1 MRFFVFFILSLIFL
15 FAGCATTTSSRQE
28 MEIKKTNCVKNFDS
42 EVCSPV
48 NIYITVT
55 GKGTAP
61 ADENLNEVQRYLLS
75 ERAAIVDAYR
85 KLAEKL
91 QGFIVKTL
99 TSSGNYI
106 VNKDAV
112 RVQAEAYIKGAE
124 IVDIHHFENG
134 ICEAKVKILQPNP
147 KGILRRFVSYL
158 Y

>member
-1 MRFFVFFILSLIFL
+1 MRFIGFIMLSLIIL

-28 MEIKKTNCVKNFDS
+28 MEVKRTNCVKNFDS

-55 GKGTAP
+55 GKGAAP
-61 ADENLNEVQRYLLS
+61 ADENLSEAQRYLLS

-91 QGFIVKTL
+91 QGFIVRTL
-99 TSSGNYI
+99 TNSGNYI
-106 VNKDAV
+106 VNNDAV
-112 RVQAEAYIKGAE
+112 KVQAEAYIKGAE

-134 ICEAKVKILQPNP
+134 VCEAKVKILRPNP
-147 KGILRRFVSYL
+147 KGILRRFVSYI